1 MEHNNDRI
9 PMSSKFQN
17 IKNFKVNGKEYN
29 YYSLKE
35 LEKQGYPVSRF
46 PVSIRVILESL
57 IRNFDGKE
65 VREKD
70 IENLLKWNGTN
81 LADFEIPFKVARV
94 LMQDFTG
101 VPAVVDLAV
110 MRDAAASLGKKPDII
125 QPQVPVDLV
134 IDHSVQV
141 DFYGT
146 PEAMEENKEKEF
158 SRNGERY
165 RFLKWAQGAF
175 ENLRIIPPSVGIV
188 HQVNL
193 EYLAKVV
200 MEKEVDGKTWAFPDT
215 VVGTDSHTTMIDG
228 LGIVGWGVGGIEA
241 EAAMLDQPVTFRAP
255 EVVGVHLKGKL
266 NPGLTATDLVLT
278 VTELLRKNKV
288 VGKFVEF
295 FGEGIRN
302 LALPDR
308 ATISNMCP
316 EYGATVA
323 LFPVD
328 EQTLD
333 YLRLTGRSEDHIKL
347 IEQYCKEQGIFGSQ
361 ENVEYSQ
368 EIELDLSTVK
378 PSVSGPK
385 LPQQRVNLGNIG
397 NSFLSFMEDNQ
408 DQNHRG
414 EARFENEGGL
424 PDGTHGAKSGQVHL
438 KSSKINLSGKEE
450 TLTEGD
456 VVIAA
461 ITSCTNTSN
470 PYVMLAAGLLAKK
483 AVEKGLTVSKKVKT
497 SLAPGSRVVTEY
509 LNKSGLQTYL
519 DQLGF
524 NLVGYGCTTCIGNSG
539 PLNESIESAIVRDN
553 LATAAVLSGNRNF
566 EARVHRNVK
575 ANYLMSPPLVVAFAL
590 AGKVTIDLDRE
601 PIGKGKDGKDV
612 FLKDIWPDS
621 NEITDAMKGS
631 ISREMFIERYNNV
644 DNYNEQWSELEA
656 PSGVQYSWEPESTYI
671 RKAPFFENWD
681 PKQVIETKE
690 LKDTRPLLVLGDS
703 ITTDHISPAG
713 SFSKETPAGKYLM
726 EHNVQP
732 LDFNSYGSRRGNH
745 EVMMRGT
752 FANNRIRNKL
762 STKEGGYTVH
772 FPDKKDMSVYDAAM
786 QYMNEKRNTI
796 VIAGDQ
802 YGTGS
807 SRDWAAK
814 GPYLLGVKAIVA
826 VGYERIHRSNLVGM
840 GVIPLQFKNGENFES
855 LKIDPEKTIDI
866 VFEKG
871 VTASGRATMKFTE
884 SGTGKDKSTE
894 LIIRVDTP
902 VEEEYLKIG
911 GILQFVLR
919 RLVS

>member
-1 MEHNNDRI
+1 
-9 PMSSKFQN
+9 MSSKFQN
-17 IKNFKVNGKEYN
+17 IKTFKVNGKEYN

-35 LEKQGYPVSRF
+35 LEKQGYPISRF
-46 PVSIRVILESL
+46 PVSIRVLLESL
-57 IRNFDGKE
+57 IRNLDGKE
-65 VREKD
+65 VQEKD
-70 IENLLKWNGTN
+70 IENLLGWNGTN

-110 MRDAAASLGKKPDII
+110 MRDAAADLGQKPDII

-146 PEAMEENKEKEF
+146 PEAMEQNRKKEF
-158 SRNGERY
+158 ERNGERY

-175 ENLRIIPPSVGIV
+175 KNLRIVPPAVGIV

-193 EYLAKVV
+193 EHLAHVV
-200 MEKEVDGKTWAFPDT
+200 MEKEADGRRWAFPDT

-228 LGIVGWGVGGIEA
+228 LGVVGWGVGGIEA

-255 EVVGVHLKGKL
+255 EVVGVRLKGKL
-266 NPGLTATDLVLT
+266 NPGVTATDLVLT

-295 FGEGIRN
+295 YGDGISN
-302 LALPDR
+302 LTLPDR

-328 EQTLD
+328 GQTLD
-333 YLRLTGRSEDHIKL
+333 YLRLTGRPEDHIKL
-347 IEQYCKEQGIFGSQ
+347 VEEYCRAQGIYGSQ
-361 ENVEYSQ
+361 EKIEFSQ
-368 EIELDLSTVK
+368 DVELDLSTVK

-385 LPQQRVNLGNIG
+385 LPQQRVDLGNIG
-397 NSFLSFMEDNQ
+397 NSFLSFMEDGRVA
-408 DQNHRG
+408 DNHG
-414 EARFENEGGL
+414 QKNYENEGGIVNS
-424 PDGTHGAKSGQVHL
+424 PTKGRSGQVYL
-438 KSSKINLSGKEE
+438 KSSKINLDGKEE

-483 AVEKGLTVSKKVKT
+483 AVEKGLAVNRKVKT

-509 LNKSGLQTYL
+509 LNKSGLQPYL
-519 DQLGF
+519 DKLGF

-539 PLNESIESAIVRDN
+539 PLHESIEGAIVKDN
-553 LATAAVLSGNRNF
+553 LSTASVLSGNRNF
-566 EARVHRNVK
+566 EARVHRNVR

-590 AGKVTIDLDRE
+590 AGKVTIDLNSE
-601 PIGKGKDGKDV
+601 PIGKGKDGRDV

-621 NEITDAMKGS
+621 NEIDEAMKGS
-631 ISREMFIERYNNV
+631 ISREMFIERYKNIA
-644 DNYNEQWSELEA
+644 NYNEQWLKLQA
-656 PSGVQYSWEPESTYI
+656 PSGVQYAWEPESTYI
-671 RKAPFFENWD
+671 RKPTFFDNFD
-681 PKQVIETKE
+681 PKQVIETSE
-690 LKDTRPLLVLGDS
+690 LKEMRPLLVLGDS

-713 SFSKETPAGKYLM
+713 SFSKETPAGKYLL

-732 LDFNSYGSRRGNH
+732 VDFNSYGSRRGNH

-752 FANNRIRNKL
+752 FANNRIKNKL
-762 STKEGGYTVH
+762 ASKEGGFTVH
-772 FPDKKDMSVYDAAM
+772 FPGKDEMSVYDAAM
-786 QYMNEKRNTI
+786 KYVKENTPTI
-796 VIAGDQ
+796 VFAGDQ

-814 GPYLLGVKAIVA
+814 GPYLLGVKAIVT

-840 GVIPLQFKNGENFES
+840 GVIPLQFKNGESYDS
-855 LKIDPEKTIDI
+855 LKIDPEKAIDLI
-866 VFEKG
+866 FEKG
-871 VTASGRATMKFTE
+871 IRASGRAKMNFTE
-884 SGTGKDKSTE
+884 AGTGKPRSTE

-902 VEEEYLKIG
+902 VEEEYLRIG

>member
-1 MEHNNDRI
+1 
-9 PMSSKFQN
+9 MSSRFQN
-17 IKNFKVNGKEYN
+17 IKAFKVNGKEYH

-35 LEKQGYPVSRF
+35 LEKQGFPVSRF
-46 PVSIRVILESL
+46 PVSIRILLESL
-57 IRNFDGKE
+57 IRNLDGKE
-65 VREKD
+65 VHEKD
-70 IENLLKWNGTN
+70 IENLLKWSGTN

-110 MRDAAASLGKKPDII
+110 MRDAAADLGKKADII

-141 DFYGT
+141 DYYGT
-146 PEAMEENKEKEF
+146 PEAMEQNRQKEF
-158 SRNGERY
+158 ERNNERY

-175 ENLRIIPPSVGIV
+175 KNLRIVPPSVGIC

-193 EYLAKVV
+193 EYLAHVV
-200 MEKEVDGKTWAFPDT
+200 MEKESGGKTWAFPDT

-228 LGIVGWGVGGIEA
+228 LGVVGWGVGGIEA
-241 EAAMLDQPVTFRAP
+241 EAAMLDQPVTFKAP

-266 NPGLTATDLVLT
+266 KPGVTATDLVLT

-295 FGEGIRN
+295 HGEGISS
-302 LALPDR
+302 LTLPDR

-328 EQTLD
+328 EQTLE
-333 YLRLTGRSEDHIKL
+333 YMRLTGRSEDHLKL
-347 IEQYCKEQGIFGSQ
+347 VEEYCKAQGIFGSQ
-361 ENVEYSQ
+361 ENIEYSQ
-368 EIELDLSTVK
+368 QLDLELSTVK

-385 LPQQRVNLGNIG
+385 LPQQRVDLGNIG
-397 NSFLSFMEDNQ
+397 NSFLSFMEESQSTANNGQ
-408 DQNHRG
+408 GQY
-414 EARFENEGGL
+414 ESEGGL
-424 PDGTHGAKSGQVHL
+424 ANGPVKNKPGQVYL
-438 KSSKINLSGKEE
+438 KTSNIKLEGKEE
-450 TLTEGD
+450 KLSEGD

-483 AVEKGLTVSKKVKT
+483 AVEKGLTVNRKVKT

-509 LNKSGLQTYL
+509 LNKSGLQPYL
-519 DQLGF
+519 DKLGF

-539 PLNESIESAIVRDN
+539 PLNESIESAILKDN

-566 EARVHRNVK
+566 EARIHRNVK

-590 AGKVTIDLDRE
+590 AGKVTIDLNKE
-601 PIGKGKDGKDV
+601 PLGRGKDGKDV
-612 FLKDIWPDS
+612 FLKDIWPES
-621 NEITDAMKGS
+621 TEIAEAMKGS
-631 ISREMFIERYNNV
+631 ISREIFMERYRNI
-644 DNYNEQWSELEA
+644 DSYNEQWARLEA
-656 PSGVQYSWEPESTYI
+656 PSGTQYAWEAESTYI
-671 RKAPFFENWD
+671 RKAPFFENFD
-681 PKQVIETKE
+681 PMEIIETKE
-690 LKDTRPLLVLGDS
+690 LKGTRPLLVLGDS

-713 SFSKETPAGKYLM
+713 SFSKDTPAGKYLM
-726 EHNVQP
+726 EHKVQP
-732 LDFNSYGSRRGNH
+732 VDFNSYGSRRGNH

-762 STKEGGYTVH
+762 VSKEGGFTLH
-772 FPDKKDMSVYDAAM
+772 LPDGWETSVYDGAM
-786 QYMNEKRNTI
+786 QYIREKVPTI
-796 VIAGDQ
+796 VLAGDQ

-814 GPYLLGVKAIVA
+814 GPYLLGVKAVVA

-840 GVIPLQFKNGENFES
+840 GVIPLQFKNGESAES
-855 LKIDPEKTIDI
+855 LKIDYGKPIDI
-866 VFEKG
+866 IFGNGMK
-871 VTASGRATMKFTE
+871 ASGRATMKFTE
-884 SGTGKDKSTE
+884 AGSGQQKSTD

>member
-1 MEHNNDRI
+1 
-9 PMSSKFQN
+9 MSSRFQN
-17 IKNFKVNGKEYN
+17 IKTFKVNGKEYH

-35 LEKQGYPVSRF
+35 LEKQGFPVSRF
-46 PVSIRVILESL
+46 PVSIRILLESL
-57 IRNFDGKE
+57 IRNLDGKE
-65 VREKD
+65 VHEKD
-70 IENLLKWNGTN
+70 IENLLRWSVTN

-110 MRDAAASLGKKPDII
+110 MRDAAADLGKKADII

-141 DFYGT
+141 DYYGT
-146 PEAMEENKEKEF
+146 PEAMEQNRQKEF
-158 SRNGERY
+158 ERNSERY

-175 ENLRIIPPSVGIV
+175 KNLRIVPPSVGIC

-193 EYLAKVV
+193 EYLAHVV
-200 MEKEVDGKTWAFPDT
+200 MEKESGGKTWAFPDT

-228 LGIVGWGVGGIEA
+228 LGVVGWGVGGIEA

-255 EVVGVHLKGKL
+255 EVVGVNLKGKL
-266 NPGLTATDLVLT
+266 KPGVTATDLVLT

-295 FGEGIRN
+295 HGEGISS
-302 LALPDR
+302 LTLPDR

-328 EQTLD
+328 EQTLE
-333 YLRLTGRSEDHIKL
+333 YMRLTGRSEDHLKL
-347 IEQYCKEQGIFGSQ
+347 VEEYCKAQGIFGSQ
-361 ENVEYSQ
+361 ENIEYSQ
-368 EIELDLSTVK
+368 QLELDLSTVK

-385 LPQQRVNLGNIG
+385 LPQQRVDLGNIG
-397 NSFLSFMEDNQ
+397 NSFLSFMEESQSTANNGQ
-408 DQNHRG
+408 GRY
-414 EARFENEGGL
+414 ENEGGL
-424 PDGTHGAKSGQVHL
+424 ANGPAKNKPAQVYL
-438 KSSKINLSGKEE
+438 KTSSIKLEGREEKLS
-450 TLTEGD
+450 EGD

-483 AVEKGLTVSKKVKT
+483 AVEKGLTVNRKVKT

-509 LNKSGLQTYL
+509 LNKSGLQPYL
-519 DQLGF
+519 DKLGF

-539 PLNESIESAIVRDN
+539 PLNESIESAILKDN
-553 LATAAVLSGNRNF
+553 LSTAAVLSGNRNF
-566 EARVHRNVK
+566 EARIHRNVR

-590 AGKVTIDLDRE
+590 AGKVTIDLNKE
-601 PIGKGKDGKDV
+601 PLGRGKDGKDV
-612 FLKDIWPDS
+612 FLKDIWPES
-621 NEITDAMKGS
+621 NEIAEAMKGS
-631 ISREMFIERYNNV
+631 ISREIFTERYRNI
-644 DNYNEQWSELEA
+644 DSYNEQWTKLEA
-656 PSGVQYSWEPESTYI
+656 PSGMQYAWDKDSTYI
-671 RKAPFFENWD
+671 RKAPFFENFD
-681 PKQVIETKE
+681 PSEIMETKE
-690 LKDTRPLLVLGDS
+690 LKGTRPLLVLGDS

-713 SFSKETPAGKYLM
+713 SFSKDTPAGKYLM
-726 EHNVQP
+726 EHKVQP
-732 LDFNSYGSRRGNH
+732 VDFNSYGSRRGNH

-762 STKEGGYTVH
+762 VSKEGGFTLH
-772 FPDKKDMSVYDAAM
+772 LPDGKETSVYDGAM
-786 QYMNEKRNTI
+786 QYIREKVPTI
-796 VIAGDQ
+796 VLAGDQ

-814 GPYLLGVKAIVA
+814 GPYLLGVKAVVA

-840 GVIPLQFKNGENFES
+840 GVIPLQFKNGESAES
-855 LKIDPEKTIDI
+855 LKIDYGKPMDI
-866 VFEKG
+866 IFGNGIK
-871 VTASGRATMKFTE
+871 ASGRATLKFTE
-884 SGTGKDKSTE
+884 AGSGQQKSTD